1 MQASNQ
7 EKSRESRP
15 CSWPL
20 ADISAFWPVH
30 SPRTLNIG
38 PTAQETQHTSP
49 LAITTLKLKKL
60 S

>member
-7 EKSRESRP
+7 QKSRESRP
-15 CSWPL
+15 CSWPV

-38 PTAQETQHTSP
+38 RTAQETQHTSP
-49 LAITTLKLKKL
+49 LAITTL
-60 S
+60 